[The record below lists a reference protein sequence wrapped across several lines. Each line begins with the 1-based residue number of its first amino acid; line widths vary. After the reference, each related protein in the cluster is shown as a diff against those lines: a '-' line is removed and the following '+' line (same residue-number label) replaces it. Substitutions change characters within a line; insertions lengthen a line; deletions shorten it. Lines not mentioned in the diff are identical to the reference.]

1 MDTES
6 VSATN
11 PVTSARRPRPVN
23 RVVLSALRSR
33 WHTAL
38 PGLCALTFL
47 GRRTGCPVSLPVRYA
62 RDDDQLVVMVGRA
75 ADKQWWRNFTQPR
88 QVSVLAEG
96 VPHDGL
102 GRLVPA
108 GHPGRAAAERVYR
121 RRHPHARVSP
131 DNPMVVITL
140 ASGRLSGEQ
149 TGREDPT
156 AEPALPTGRQLW
168 GRWWRWTTLGEAT
181 GFCVPA
187 AAAAAV
193 GGTSTAIEWPV
204 LVAAGMAEGALL
216 SAAQAHV
223 LHQVLPDLRPRRW
236 VAATAVA
243 AGAAWLLGLMPSV
256 MLPRIG
262 YRPAAAGLVAVDGL
276 LLLLS
281 LGTAQWWVLRRH
293 ITGAGAWIPATAAAW
308 LAGLAVFCAT
318 AMPLWRPGQSPVL
331 IAGIGAL
338 AGLLMAATVAAVT
351 GGALVRLV
359 KIHRPSG

>member
-11 PVTSARRPRPVN
+11 QVTAARRPRPVN
-23 RVVLSALRSR
+23 RIVLSALRSR

-62 RDDDQLVVMVGRA
+62 RDDDQLVVLVGRA

-88 QVSVLAEG
+88 QVGVLAEG
-96 VPHDGL
+96 VPHEGL

-108 GHPGRAAAERVYR
+108 EHPGRAAAERVYS

-149 TGREDPT
+149 TGREDPA
-156 AEPALPTGRQLW
+156 AEPAPPTGRQLW

-187 AAAAAV
+187 AAAAVV
-193 GGTSTAIEWPV
+193 GEKLMGRTAGRACRV
-204 LVAAGMAEGALL
+204 
-216 SAAQAHV
+216 
-223 LHQVLPDLRPRRW
+223 
-236 VAATAVA
+236 
-243 AGAAWLLGLMPSV
+243 
-256 MLPRIG
+256 
-262 YRPAAAGLVAVDGL
+262 
-276 LLLLS
+276 
-281 LGTAQWWVLRRH
+281 
-293 ITGAGAWIPATAAAW
+293 
-308 LAGLAVFCAT
+308 
-318 AMPLWRPGQSPVL
+318 
-331 IAGIGAL
+331 
-338 AGLLMAATVAAVT
+338 
-351 GGALVRLV
+351 
-359 KIHRPSG
+359 